1 MQPNTPSVKEDTRER
16 KKRQDHLRYEIRK
29 ALLEK
34 QGRKYADLYR
44 CPGCLERKKL
54 RLLRVNKNHNPPGE
68 SDYTFLCEPC
78 IKKRQEKKKK
88 TKLWSRGPG
97 IKGGSPESKKIAFL
111 ASIRALV
118 FERDGKACVWCGA
131 KEKLG
136 LGPLTPP
143 SRGGKLCYDNYVVT
157 CQECRGAKGSK
168 LPLEYIWGEI
178 SLDYWLHEQLDDEPT
193 ATPGVTQRVNLH
205 LIAEISQFLM
215 RTATNEDIEGRIR
228 NKAERLN
235 IKLSETDEDRHRERV
250 EVGSWIG

>member
-1 MQPNTPSVKEDTRER
+1 MSNTPSVKEDTRER

-29 ALLEK
+29 ALLDK

-44 CPGCLERKKL
+44 CPDCLERKKL
-54 RLLRVNKNHNPPGE
+54 TLYRLNKDHNPPGE
-68 SDYTFLCEPC
+68 SDYIFLCQDC
-78 IKKRQEKKKK
+78 IHKRIQERKK
-88 TKLWSRGPG
+88 TRLWIRRCSNEKDGPSKLAVLNR
-97 IKGGSPESKKIAFL
+97 
-111 ASIRALV
+111 IRPLI

-136 LGPLTPP
+136 LGPLIPP
-143 SRGGKLCYDNYVVT
+143 SRGGELCFDNYVVT

-193 ATPGVTQRVNLH
+193 STPGVTQRINLH

-215 RTATNEDIEGRIR
+215 RIATNENIEGRIR

-235 IKLSETDEDRHRERV
+235 IKLSETDEDRGRERKA